1 MFSSAC
7 LLASLAILFYVLKYR
22 VHVHVTYTPS
32 SRRKGEARK
41 GVPAV
46 TRSGDPSL
54 SGRRAE
60 ASLRQKSLQ
69 PTAMTRPVHPESV
82 VWGDQETTPILDIQS
97 ALVNLGAKPKRAKAA
112 AEHVLRN
119 WPDAD
124 FSTQLRAALQEVA
137 A

>member
-7 LLASLAILFYVLKYR
+7 LLVSAVILFYVFKYR
-22 VHVHVTYTPS
+22 VHVHVTYTRTK
-32 SRRKGEARK
+32 SRRVGSPSRK
-41 GVPAV
+41 
-46 TRSGDPSL
+46 
-54 SGRRAE
+54 SGRMV
-60 ASLRQKSLQ
+60 ASDVCGGDLEFSGNRQSRESLH
-69 PTAMTRPVHPESV
+69 TAVAPVHPESV

-97 ALVNLGAKPKRAKAA
+97 ALVNLGAKPKRARAA